1 MVPTSCSWAGVR
13 ARGACIDIRY
23 IYTIYI
29 KYLDIYLGEHLP
41 DEARV
46 PDRRVGEELH
56 PARDTEP
63 SLARGQQPHAGGDRL
78 DSVSRY

>member
-13 ARGACIDIRY
+13 ARGACNDIRY
-23 IYTIYI
+23 IYT